1 MREIGIY
8 VHIPFCKQKCYYCD
22 FKSYANKEELI
33 EKYIKW
39 LKYEIKEV
47 GEGNKLD
54 YENDLDDL
62 VTVKTIYIGGG
73 TPSYLDSKYIKEI
86 VEEIRENFKLAD
98 KVEITIEVN
107 PGTVNKT
114 KLLDYINSGINRIS
128 IGLQS
133 TDNELLKRIGRI
145 HKYEDFLQTYNM
157 AREVGFKN
165 INVDLMLALPGQTI
179 AKLEKGLKQ
188 VIDLQ
193 PEHISLYSL
202 IIEDGTKI
210 EKMLK
215 NNEITLPDENIERKM
230 YWEVKKQLEKA
241 GYVHY
246 EISNFAKPGYE
257 SKHNLSC
264 WNQEEYLGF
273 GIAAHSYFNGERYS
287 NTEDFDKYF
296 EHPEDSKIIH
306 EKQTQEDKQ
315 REFMLL
321 GLRKIEG
328 VKISDFKNKFIENP
342 IYLYRE
348 SLSKLVTQGLIEIDI
363 DSIRLT
369 NRGIDLANLVWEEF
383 V

>member
-1 MREIGIY
+1 M
-8 VHIPFCKQKCYYCD
+8 KQKVLYYSD
-22 FKSYANKEELI
+22 ELNDELAPATIQSRVIDEKFKYKKGLIWNVCSLFIQNVLSMPIKWGYLRIKFRHKFVGKEKLKECKNQGYFMYANHTQPFADTFIPSVADYPKRNFLIVNPVNISLRGTGTLVEMLGAIPIPSDIKAMKNFLATIEEKIKNKELYLPPEEL
-33 EKYIKW
+33 
-39 LKYEIKEV
+39 
-47 GEGNKLD
+47 
-54 YENDLDDL
+54 
-62 VTVKTIYIGGG
+62 
-73 TPSYLDSKYIKEI
+73 
-86 VEEIRENFKLAD
+86 
-98 KVEITIEVN
+98 
-107 PGTVNKT
+107 
-114 KLLDYINSGINRIS
+114 
-128 IGLQS
+128 
-133 TDNELLKRIGRI
+133 
-145 HKYEDFLQTYNM
+145 
-157 AREVGFKN
+157 
-165 INVDLMLALPGQTI
+165 
-179 AKLEKGLKQ
+179 
-188 VIDLQ
+188 
-193 PEHISLYSL
+193 
-202 IIEDGTKI
+202 
-210 EKMLK
+210 
-215 NNEITLPDENIERKM
+215 ERKM

-306 EKQTQEDKQ
+306 EKQTQEDRQ

-321 GLRKIEG
+321 GLRKIDG

-348 SLSKLVTQGLIEIDI
+348 SLNKLVTQGLIEIDI
-363 DSIRLT
+363 DSIKLT